1 MMPCLIDTIRET
13 NPEWQMMFDELD
25 NATTLSMLI
34 ATVWQLA
41 RVLAIRIV
49 EETLT
54 KRTQAKTE
62 WKACPKCGKRLRSK
76 GFKPRQ
82 IKSLLGDIKWKRR
95 LGRCPNKCV
104 IGQIAPF
111 DDTLGLAS
119 NQKSD
124 VGLQQ
129 AACLVALFVPFET
142 AATLLNQLT
151 GLTVSSQAIWEWVQS
166 AGQRMMRRL
175 EAELKELAA
184 GKLPD
189 REAMSAEVATRTL
202 LTGADGVMVPFRSQ
216 SKTAAGKT
224 KWREVKVAIFARLG
238 TVRTRAGKQIPRLYR
253 HRVAAV
259 LGNID
264 DLSERMWLEGL
275 KQGVKDAPQVVWLSD
290 GARGLWRLFDERFQ
304 CHAIGILDFYH
315 ATQNIWS
322 GVKNWLDG
330 RTIRCHNWFADARH
344 RLRHGQA
351 NDVLDDI
358 KAASMLPALPG
369 SAEKALT
376 KLYNYLDKHRD
387 HIQYDKFKEMGVPI
401 GSGLVESTCKWLI
414 QQRFKGVGMRWS
426 EDGFNHLL
434 HLRLAWVNG
443 RFDALFPAFT
453 PSPKS

>member
-1 MMPCLIDTIRET
+1 MPCLIDTIREI
-13 NPEWQMMFDELD
+13 NPEWQTLFDELEK
-25 NATTLSMLI
+25 AATLSLLI
-34 ATVWQLA
+34 IVAWQLA
-41 RVLAIRIV
+41 RVMAVRMV

-54 KRTQAKTE
+54 RRAQAKTE
-62 WKACPKCGKRLRSK
+62 WELCPKCGKRLQSK

-82 IKSLLGDIKWKRR
+82 IKSIIGNIRWKRR
-95 LGRCPNKCV
+95 LGRCSNKCV

-111 DDTLGLAS
+111 DEELGLAS

-129 AACLVALFVPFET
+129 VASLVAIFVPFET
-142 AATLLNQLT
+142 ATMLLKQLT
-151 GLTVSSQAIWEWVQS
+151 GIDISGQAVWKWVQS
-166 AGQRMMRRL
+166 AGQRMMKSLEVEL
-175 EAELKELAA
+175 EALSAGELPET
-184 GKLPD
+184 
-189 REAMSAEVATRTL
+189 EVMSAEIAAQTL

-216 SKTAAGKT
+216 AQTTVGKT

-238 TVRTRAGKQIPRLYR
+238 TVCTRAGKQIPRLHR

-259 LGNID
+259 LGDID
-264 DLSERMWLEGL
+264 DLSERMWLESL
-275 KQGVKDAPQVVWLSD
+275 KQGVKEAPQVVWLSD

-304 CHAIGILDFYH
+304 SYATGVLDFYH
-315 ATQNIWS
+315 AAQNVWS
-322 GVKNWLDG
+322 GVRVWLDG
-330 RTIRCHNWFADARH
+330 RTTRCQAWFTDARH

-351 NDVLDDI
+351 DDVLDDI
-358 KAASMLPALPG
+358 KAASTLPG
-369 SAEKALT
+369 LPDSAEKALT
-376 KLYNYLDKHRD
+376 KLYNYLEKHRD
-387 HIQYDKFKEMGVPI
+387 HIQYDKFKEMGAPI

-443 RFDALFPAFT
+443 RFEACFPACP